1 MRKRKSR
8 CDVRR
13 RRGKGGRWSAGG
25 LEHVA
30 REEQVSL
37 RRMERRR
44 KNGRRNGS
52 GGRRRGKKE
61 RGRKGREKTV

>member
-1 MRKRKSR
+1 M
-8 CDVRR
+8 D
-13 RRGKGGRWSAGG
+13 AGG

-30 REEQVSL
+30 REERVSL

-52 GGRRRGKKE
+52 GGGRRRGKKE
-61 RGRKGREKTV
+61 IGRKGREKTV